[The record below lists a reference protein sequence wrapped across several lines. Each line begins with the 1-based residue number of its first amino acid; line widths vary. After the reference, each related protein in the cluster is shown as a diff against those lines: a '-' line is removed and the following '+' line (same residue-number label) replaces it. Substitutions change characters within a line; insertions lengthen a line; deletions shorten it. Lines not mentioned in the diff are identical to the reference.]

1 MTQTNSPRY
10 KLQSHPS
17 ERLVDV
23 LDTAEGFYFYNMNV
37 GSLVECINGS
47 FEPRVIELIPNR
59 PKQGKIYTIRGIKQ
73 YPNKSVGVLLEE
85 IINEPL
91 MMPDMEGLFE
101 PTFNI
106 ERFRELPEAN
116 IEELIEELE
125 LTND

>member
-1 MTQTNSPRY
+1 
-10 KLQSHPS
+10 
-17 ERLVDV
+17 
-23 LDTAEGFYFYNMNV
+23 MNV

-59 PKQGKIYTIRGIKQ
+59 PKRGKIYTIRQIRQ
-73 YPNKSVGVLLEE
+73 YPNKSVGLLLEE

-91 MMPDMEGLFE
+91 MLPNLDGLFE